1 MSKTEFNGEIYND
14 DRMYVLYLSKC
25 TKVYF
30 PGGFNPREILYKKK
44 LVVSKYWKC
53 WLELFIWI
61 YLQKLSYMITLAY
74 GI

>member
-44 LVVSKYWKC
+44 LVVSKY
-53 WLELFIWI
+53 
-61 YLQKLSYMITLAY
+61 
-74 GI
+74 